1 MNRNF
6 SIFSICLRT
15 LEQHNVHTL
24 NNCFKVN
31 TLKVMLPKNGN
42 ALLFINLHGESNP
55 A

>member
-24 NNCFKVN
+24 NNCFKVKH
-31 TLKVMLPKNGN
+31 TQGYVAKEWKCFVV
-42 ALLFINLHGESNP
+42 H
-55 A
+55 